1 VVSLRS
7 AAVALVAS
15 AAILGVLV
23 GVTTAEFTVPSQDP
37 PIDPADQQVTAQQHS
52 PVGPPIMA
60 PQPKPVDP
68 PVTAPQPNP
77 GPPPAPP
84 QPNSVDRPVAVART
98 APIRR
103 EPVVHPV
110 ADRQAPV
117 NAQPV
122 PAAPPPAPDAPAKDH
137 QAAYPPP
144 SSASP
149 ARNSKSRTVNTEPC
163 ACDGKMRQVHT
174 HWDPPEG

>member
-7 AAVALVAS
+7 AAIALVAS
-15 AAILGVLV
+15 AAILGVLI
-23 GVTTAEFTVPSQDP
+23 GVTTAEFTAPSQDP
-37 PIDPADQQVTAQQHS
+37 AIDPADQQVTAQQHS

-60 PQPKPVDP
+60 PQPNPVSP

-84 QPNSVDRPVAVART
+84 RPNPVDHPVVVARST
-98 APIRR
+98 PVHRDL
-103 EPVVHPV
+103 VVHPV

-122 PAAPPPAPDAPAKDH
+122 PVALPPAQDAPAKDH
-137 QAAYPPP
+137 QTVSPPP

-149 ARNSKSRTVNTEPC
+149 AHDSKSRTMNAEPC
-163 ACDGKMRQVHT
+163 ACDGKMRQVRT
-174 HWDPPEG
+174 HWDPPQS